1 MPMSSPEK
9 PAFRLRRPRH
19 GLHRRNY
26 RISIQVSEPEY
37 ELLMGEAVRQE
48 LALGA
53 AIRDFALVTAANE
66 KIRRG
71 DFLKRLG

>member
-1 MPMSSPEK
+1 MPHREK
-9 PAFRLRRPRH
+9 PTFRLRRPRH
-19 GLHRRNY
+19 GAHRRNY

-53 AIRDFALVTAANE
+53 AIRDFALVTAASE
-66 KIRRG
+66 RMRRG
-71 DFLKRLG
+71 DFLKQLDR